1 MEEQREDVDGPEQ
14 GRKMLLVMAKIVF
27 EMVALGLESVVVLI
41 LNFPTSPPGP
51 NHLGYIL
58 IAERIIRGQGVV
70 IGYLAIS
77 GGDSKFAPVNQQG
90 LIAIF
95 EGDSV
100 EIAVGI
106 GFLDLTSPLL
116 GREGREFDAL

>member
-14 GRKMLLVMAKIVF
+14 GRKMLLAMAKIVF

-58 IAERIIRGQGVV
+58 IAERIIRGQRSCDRSTWPSR
-70 IGYLAIS
+70 AW
-77 GGDSKFAPVNQQG
+77 
-90 LIAIF
+90 
-95 EGDSV
+95 
-100 EIAVGI
+100 
-106 GFLDLTSPLL
+106 
-116 GREGREFDAL
+116 